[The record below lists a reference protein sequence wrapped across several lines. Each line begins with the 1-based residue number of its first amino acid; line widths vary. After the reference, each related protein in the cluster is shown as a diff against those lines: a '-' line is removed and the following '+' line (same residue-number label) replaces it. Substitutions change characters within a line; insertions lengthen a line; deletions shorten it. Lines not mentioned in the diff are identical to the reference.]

1 MTFRRRWGR
10 PITSLTPYSVGDALP
25 RRNAC
30 TLTVSD
36 RIQLLGRGPGAVS
49 RGDQGS
55 ARDKAFRHL
64 RGCSVVV
71 GYREWPTK
79 LRSGQL
85 LHAYRAR
92 QLDRPKATRQVL
104 QGSSFHWRPVRVPRN
119 QLRLLTNLASRF
131 VSPSMANKYGF
142 SIPVY
147 EGVDQVVEVSTG
159 GERL

>member
-71 GYREWPTK
+71 GYREWPAK

-85 LHAYRAR
+85 LHASRA
-92 QLDRPKATRQVL
+92 D
-104 QGSSFHWRPVRVPRN
+104 SFRHPWPI
-119 QLRLLTNLASRF
+119 
-131 VSPSMANKYGF
+131 SMALAFPCMKASTKWLKCPRVARDCEAAKGRRRRRRGRGIF
-142 SIPVY
+142 C
-147 EGVDQVVEVSTG
+147 VSRNAFWRKSVCNDFFHIT
-159 GERL
+159 